1 MQISQTAINIPTSGN
16 LQLDSTNIDLPVVI
30 ATSTISSDTSVSF
43 SGWSTVF
50 KKIIVEF
57 DEVVTATDSV
67 YITLTLG
74 ESSED
79 TGSNYSQSL
88 TMRGFNG
95 SSYLFARNV
104 GLSASNLFINTNDA
118 SASLGTGTG
127 ENFSG
132 RLEINSVRSTTNYK
146 LVSGMTLNYGSSPQV
161 AYNMI

>member
-1 MQISQTAINIPTSGN
+1 MTTISEDTINIPTAGN
-16 LQLDSTNIDLPVVI
+16 LQLNSTNIDLPVVI
-30 ATSTISSDTSVSF
+30 ATSTISSDASISF

-67 YITLTLG
+67 YITMTLG
-74 ESSED
+74 ESAED

-104 GLSASNLFINTNDA
+104 ALSGSNLFINTSDA
-118 SASLGTGTG
+118 SASLG
-127 ENFSG
+127 S
-132 RLEINSVRSTTNYK
+132 
-146 LVSGMTLNYGSSPQV
+146 
-161 AYNMI
+161 